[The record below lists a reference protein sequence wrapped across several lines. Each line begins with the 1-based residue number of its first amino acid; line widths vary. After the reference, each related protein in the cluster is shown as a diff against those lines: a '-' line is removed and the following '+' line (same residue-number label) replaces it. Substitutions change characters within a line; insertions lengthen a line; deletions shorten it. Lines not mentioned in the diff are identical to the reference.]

1 MIEVAVGKRK
11 ILNPLRTNAQRL
23 KVVKKHVQDA
33 AGVPEQIARRR
44 ADEDRKSPFGIE
56 PLPLAKIVDN
66 DRGADHDESSF
77 SLDKRSAG
85 LARSDAGERRS
96 KLHYTPEDLANAA
109 PIPPDPPIQA
119 LKPLLTL
126 LAALLAGVAAGLVVP
141 VLAGFGERGLAV
153 GIATSALILLG
164 LGIRD
169 RVRDP
174 NGKSSALLIGTGLL
188 CVFLLVAVLV

>member
-11 ILNPLRTNAQRL
+11 ILNPLRPNAQRP

-44 ADEDRKSPFGIE
+44 SDEGGKSPFGVKT
-56 PLPLAKIVDN
+56 LPLAEIVDN
-66 DRGADHDESSF
+66 DRGADHDEF
-77 SLDKRSAG
+77 SPSLVKQSGGRP
-85 LARSDAGERRS
+85 S
-96 KLHYTPEDLANAA
+96 KLNYTPEDLDNAA
-109 PIPPDPPIQA
+109 PIPPDPPLRA
-119 LKPLLTL
+119 VKPLFTL

-153 GIATSALILLG
+153 GIATSALTLLG

-169 RVRDP
+169 RVRDSRARS
-174 NGKSSALLIGTGLL
+174 GAVLIGAGLL
-188 CVFLLVAVLV
+188 CVFVLVAVLV